1 MSRYVTLH
9 VTLCHTACDAGAGAS
24 MLQCRRPLA
33 DWSLSAP
40 SLPSPG
46 PPVCLY
52 CTLYTVHTTVL
63 YTVHPPP
70 RTWPLERLLV
80 TPGEV
85 TRGEEEDGSTSV
97 QVQVQ
102 VQVWCSRCV
111 PAQLCTAAWQH
122 SVGHHR
128 RGWRGEGWA
137 GLGCVKSSS
146 VDTAGLGAGESS
158 WGYCY
163 PLYCRQTGSRHQEH
177 PMRNNDQLHTGLLS
191 GLQLI
196 MDTVSRQCR
205 HSRVISGDREVAVTR
220 VWLAPLPL
228 PGFSLAIIP
237 SSPRVTCPASRVGY
251 N

>member
-63 YTVHPPP
+63 YTLFTLHPAPGP
-70 RTWPLERLLV
+70 WRGCWSHQARL
-80 TPGEV
+80 PGV
-85 TRGEEEDGSTSV
+85 RKRMGAPV
-97 QVQVQ
+97 
-102 VQVWCSRCV
+102 SRSRSRSRSGV
-111 PAQLCTAAWQH
+111 PAVSLHSSAQLCTAAWQH

-196 MDTVSRQCR
+196 MDTVDCR
-205 HSRVISGDREVAVTR
+205 VE
-220 VWLAPLPL
+220 
-228 PGFSLAIIP
+228 
-237 SSPRVTCPASRVGY
+237 
-251 N
+251 

>member
-63 YTVHPPP
+63 YTLFTLHPAPGP
-70 RTWPLERLLV
+70 WRGCWSHQARLPGVRKRMGAPVSRPGPGLVFPLC
-80 TPGEV
+80 P
-85 TRGEEEDGSTSV
+85 
-97 QVQVQ
+97 
-102 VQVWCSRCV
+102 
-111 PAQLCTAAWQH
+111 CTALH
-122 SVGHHR
+122 SRLATQCWSPQAGVAGGGL
-128 RGWRGEGWA
+128 GWAGLGWA

-146 VDTAGLGAGESS
+146 VHTAGLGAGESS

-163 PLYCRQTGSRHQEH
+163 PLYCRHAGSRH
-177 PMRNNDQLHTGLLS
+177 
-191 GLQLI
+191 
-196 MDTVSRQCR
+196 
-205 HSRVISGDREVAVTR
+205 
-220 VWLAPLPL
+220 
-228 PGFSLAIIP
+228 
-237 SSPRVTCPASRVGY
+237 
-251 N
+251 